1 MKKIASLT
9 MVVLLLLGIF
19 TFNVSAQSNVCVYLN
34 GEKIAFDVQPQI
46 INGRTMVPMRK
57 IFEELGL
64 NVEWDG
70 ATQTITSQKAG
81 TTIIMKVDSYSLY
94 KNGVEIP
101 LDVAPTVID
110 GRTLVPVR
118 AVSESLDASVI
129 WSAKYN
135 VVSIGTNGLS
145 FYENYP
151 NVIDYGKFMNATL
164 VETKMTNDGVSL
176 QYSGTG
182 RDITEY
188 YYALES
194 IGFKFV
200 DSYQSSDNDYLA
212 LTFSNSSSP
221 ITKINVILRKNIDGT
236 LITISVNG
244 DYNYEFEASKPKAMS
259 NTYNKTPDGFDI
271 YKNADNTQYIRIADF
286 GAQLKGFNVYG
297 IKTDGNGTW
306 KLDKYDAM
314 RDVESYESSGNYIT
328 IEEYD
333 YIELGQ
339 YLERIYP
346 KVK

>member
-1 MKKIASLT
+1 MV
-9 MVVLLLLGIF
+9 VVLLLGML

-118 AVSESLDASVI
+118 AVGESLDASVI

-151 NVIDYGKFMNATL
+151 NVIDYGKFTNATL
-164 VETKMTNDGVSL
+164 IETKMTNDGISL
-176 QYSGTG
+176 QYSGIAG
-182 RDITEY
+182 DITKY
-188 YYALES
+188 YDALES
-194 IGFKFV
+194 INFKFV
-200 DSYQSSDNDYLA
+200 DSYETSAKDYLA
-212 LTFSNSSSP
+212 LSFANSSSP
-221 ITKINVILRKNIDGT
+221 ITKVNVILRKNVAGA
-236 LITISVNG
+236 LITIGVNG
-244 DYNYEFEASKPKAMS
+244 DYNYEFEASKPKVMS
-259 NTYNKTPDGFDI
+259 NTFTKTPDGFDI
-271 YKNADNTQYIRIADF
+271 YKNVDNTQYIRIADF
-286 GAQLKGFNVYG
+286 GAQLKGFNLYG
-297 IKTDGNGTW
+297 IKTDGSGIW
-306 KLDKYDAM
+306 KLEKYDAM
-314 RDVESYESSGNYIT
+314 RDIESYEASGNYIT
-328 IEEYD
+328 IGDYE